1 MCLYIKNVKC
11 DSIGDAIPLI
21 ARKDIICYKRLK
33 PLGHGYF
40 KTPYREFTVKIGTFM
55 SVDSFG
61 LSVDSFGLWF
71 NQVNRGIHGYTSK
84 KRASGETD
92 RNEVMVKCII
102 PKGTEYFRGV
112 YDDIV
117 ALKMKLKKI
126 IYRNGKFI

>member
-1 MCLYIKNVKC
+1 MCLYIKNVKY
-11 DSIGDAIPLI
+11 DSIDDTIPLI

-40 KTPYREFTVKIGTFM
+40 KTPYREVTVKIGTFM

-61 LSVDSFGLWF
+61 LCFNRVD
-71 NQVNRGIHGYTSK
+71 RGIHGYTSK